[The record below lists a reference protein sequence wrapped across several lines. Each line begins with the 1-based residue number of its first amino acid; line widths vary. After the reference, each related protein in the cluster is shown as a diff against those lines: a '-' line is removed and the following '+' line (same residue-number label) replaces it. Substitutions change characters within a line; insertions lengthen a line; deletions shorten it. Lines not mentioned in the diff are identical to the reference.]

1 MMHAKKVLSHSMFF
15 LSLVFVP
22 ARGDAI
28 EDMEKKLVDAH
39 AKLKSLSCKMKM
51 TEHVELGEGIEI
63 KSTNDGTVEWMK
75 RGEKVLY
82 RSDAKSSSMQKF
94 GGQEVKTE
102 ADTTIVADGEFYYE
116 LSTQGGERFVRK
128 DRPPATLAGS
138 AKSILDAL
146 RPEHELKALPDEKL
160 DGAECFVIE
169 VTPKKPDDNPM
180 SKMVVSF
187 RKDCGVNVKT
197 VGHDPSGKP
206 MYTMLASDLKLN
218 PDLNPERFQF
228 KIPDDAEVEDLTKE
242 PSDAMRPRP

>member
-1 MMHAKKVLSHSMFF
+1 MHAAKVFSYSIL
-15 LSLVFVP
+15 LLALILVP

-51 TEHVELGEGIEI
+51 TEHVEMGEGIEI
-63 KSTNDGTVEWMK
+63 NSTNDGTVEWMK
-75 RGEKVLY
+75 KGEKILY

-116 LSTQGGERFVRK
+116 LSTQGGQKFVRK
-128 DRPPATLAGS
+128 DKPPATLAGS

-146 RPEHELKALPDEKL
+146 RPEHHLKAMPDDKL
-160 DGAECFVIE
+160 DGADCFVIE

-180 SKMVVSF
+180 SKMVVCF

-218 PDLNPERFQF
+218 PDLKPDRFQF
-228 KIPDDAEVEDLTKE
+228 KMPENAEVEDLTKA
-242 PSDAMRPRP
+242 PSEASQPKP